1 MGKAPKFKNRFLKN
15 APANAGPA
23 AGKNFSKND

>member
-15 APANAGPA
+15 ALAAGPCFSEIDL
-23 AGKNFSKND
+23 AG